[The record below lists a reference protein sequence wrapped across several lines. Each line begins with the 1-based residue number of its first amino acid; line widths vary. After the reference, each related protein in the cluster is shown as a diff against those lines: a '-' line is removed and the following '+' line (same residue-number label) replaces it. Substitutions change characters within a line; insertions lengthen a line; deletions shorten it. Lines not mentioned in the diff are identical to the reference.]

1 MLYSNIQ
8 TSMLAYYD
16 TYVMAFHEKEL
27 KHINSHLL
35 AAISTRFYIKP
46 CELARKNLSSKYI

>member
-46 CELARKNLSSKYI
+46 CELARKKFK